1 MAVEIAIL
9 CLRPLPAM
17 GGGWSSAKW
26 RTPKLAAAVVVRPV
40 GPAELLGGLTVEGRA
55 ELRELALAP
64 FVAGLHLVG
73 PATTFELATAY
84 AQVVAEACS
93 GIVLVGEELS
103 ADRRASTEVWSGAE
117 IEARWRAI
125 DAEAARSDPAYQPV
139 RGPTDDHRPTQTFA
153 FAPRIENGV
162 VILGQGPE
170 LPQAQARGTQPTPV
184 VRARTTSPAAAGSAA
199 VTVAGRPLIEEDWSD
214 VMPK

>member
-26 RTPKLAAAVVVRPV
+26 RTPKLAAAVTVRPV
-40 GPAELLGGLTVEGRA
+40 GAAELLGSLSSEGRA
-55 ELRELALAP
+55 ELREVALAP
-64 FVAGLHLVG
+64 FVAGLQIIG

-103 ADRRASTEVWSGAE
+103 ADHRASVEVWSGAE
-117 IEARWRAI
+117 IEVRWRAV

-139 RGPTDDHRPTQTFA
+139 RGPNDDHRPTQTFA

-162 VILGQGPE
+162 VILGEPPA
-170 LPQAQARGTQPTPV
+170 LPPMGAGTQPTPI
-184 VRARTTSPAAAGSAA
+184 VRARAREPLPSAVPA
-199 VTVAGRPLIEEDWSD
+199 AGRPLIDDDWSD

>member
-9 CLRPLPAM
+9 CLRPLPAL

-26 RTPKLAAAVVVRPV
+26 RTPKLAAAVTMRPV
-40 GPAELLGGLTVEGRA
+40 GAVELLGALTIEGRA
-55 ELRELALAP
+55 ELREVALAP
-64 FVAGLHLVG
+64 FVAGLQIIG
-73 PATTFELATAY
+73 PATAFEVATAY

-103 ADRRASTEVWSGAE
+103 VDFRASTEVWSGGE
-117 IEARWRAI
+117 IETRWRAI

-162 VILGQGPE
+162 VILGETRE
-170 LPQAQARGTQPTPV
+170 LVTQASVQSAGG
-184 VRARTTSPAAAGSAA
+184 RARPAAALTSAGA
-199 VTVAGRPLIEEDWSD
+199 VGGRLPIEEDWSD

>member
-26 RTPKLAAAVVVRPV
+26 RTPKLAAAVSVRPIGAV
-40 GPAELLGGLTVEGRA
+40 ELLGALSAEGRA
-55 ELRELALAP
+55 ELREVALAP
-64 FVAGLHLVG
+64 FVAGLQIIG
-73 PATTFELATAY
+73 PAPTFELATAY

-93 GIVLVGEELS
+93 GVVLVGEELS
-103 ADRRASTEVWSGAE
+103 SDRRASTEVWSGAE
-117 IEARWRAI
+117 VEARWRAI

-139 RGPTDDHRPTQTFA
+139 RGPNDDHRPTQTFP

-162 VILGQGPE
+162 VILGEPPA
-170 LPQAQARGTQPTPV
+170 LPPLGAGSQPTPMGRT
-184 VRARTTSPAAAGSAA
+184 RANSS
-199 VTVAGRPLIEEDWSD
+199 AGRPLVEDDWSD

>member
-26 RTPKLAAAVVVRPV
+26 RTPKLAGAVVVRPA
-40 GPAELLGGLTVEGRA
+40 GAAELLGALSAEGRA
-55 ELRELALAP
+55 ELREVALAP
-64 FVAGLHLVG
+64 FVAGLQLVG
-73 PATTFELATAY
+73 PATTFELAIAY

-103 ADRRASTEVWSGAE
+103 SDRRASTEVWSGTE

-162 VILGQGPE
+162 VILGEGPPVPASSA
-170 LPQAQARGTQPTPV
+170 LGMGTQPTPV
-184 VRARTTSPAAAGSAA
+184 VRVRSGATPLASVPAS
-199 VTVAGRPLIEEDWSD
+199 GRPPIDDDWSD

>member
-9 CLRPLPAM
+9 CLRPLPAL

-26 RTPKLAAAVVVRPV
+26 RTPKLAAAVTMRPV
-40 GPAELLGGLTVEGRA
+40 GTAELLGALSVESRT
-55 ELRELALAP
+55 ELREVALAP
-64 FVAGLHLVG
+64 FVAGLQIIG
-73 PATTFELATAY
+73 PATAFEVATSY

-103 ADRRASTEVWSGAE
+103 VDFRASTEVWSGGE
-117 IEARWRAI
+117 IETRWRAI
-125 DAEAARSDPAYQPV
+125 DAESARSDPAYQPV

-162 VILGQGPE
+162 VILGEPHE
-170 LPQAQARGTQPTPV
+170 LGSAHASVQAQSAGA
-184 VRARTTSPAAAGSAA
+184 RARPAAALTSAGP
-199 VTVAGRPLIEEDWSD
+199 VGGRVPIEEDWSD